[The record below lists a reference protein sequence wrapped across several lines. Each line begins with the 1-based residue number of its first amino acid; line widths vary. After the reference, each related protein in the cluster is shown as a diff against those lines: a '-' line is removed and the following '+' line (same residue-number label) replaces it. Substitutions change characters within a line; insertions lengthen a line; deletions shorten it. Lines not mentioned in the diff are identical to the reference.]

1 MKNNMKHT
9 VKDSVFTTLFGE
21 SKYTLDLYR
30 SLHPEDTETT
40 EKDIK
45 IITTDNILVSGMF
58 NDLSFLIGLK
68 MMIFAEAQSTFSV
81 KLAIRLFL
89 YYAVSLKEYIDDME
103 IDLYSDSRILGY
115 RTKKIVDGK
124 VIKSDPVYNLPTPE
138 FYVIYTGNDDVPDMI
153 DFADL
158 YLPSSDGTK
167 KVTLSVKIIRSSSR
181 EGDFV
186 SQYIRF
192 CKAATEMRRKN
203 RDDLNLAVK
212 ELTEYCLSNNI
223 LADFIKEH
231 ENEVYTMM
239 DTLFNQE
246 RVTEIHEKN
255 LVWEG
260 YNNGFAEGEVKGRAE
275 GRAEGENKLCTLFKA
290 LEEVGR
296 KDDAFKAASDEKYL
310 QKLYE
315 EFGIK

>member
-1 MKNNMKHT
+1 M
-9 VKDSVFTTLFGE
+9 
-21 SKYTLDLYR
+21 
-30 SLHPEDTETT
+30 PDT
-40 EKDIK
+40 
-45 IITTDNILVSGMF
+45 
-58 NDLSFLIGLK
+58 
-68 MMIFAEAQSTFSV
+68 
-81 KLAIRLFL
+81 
-89 YYAVSLKEYIDDME
+89 
-103 IDLYSDSRILGY
+103 
-115 RTKKIVDGK
+115 
-124 VIKSDPVYNLPTPE
+124 
-138 FYVIYTGNDDVPDMI
+138 I

-260 YNNGFAEGEVKGRAE
+260 YNNGFAEGEVKGRV
-275 GRAEGENKLCTLFKA
+275 EGENKLGALFRA
-290 LEEVGR
+290 LEEAER
-296 KDDAFKAASDEKYL
+296 KDDAFKAASDTEYR

>member
-1 MKNNMKHT
+1 M
-9 VKDSVFTTLFGE
+9 
-21 SKYTLDLYR
+21 
-30 SLHPEDTETT
+30 PDT
-40 EKDIK
+40 
-45 IITTDNILVSGMF
+45 
-58 NDLSFLIGLK
+58 
-68 MMIFAEAQSTFSV
+68 
-81 KLAIRLFL
+81 
-89 YYAVSLKEYIDDME
+89 
-103 IDLYSDSRILGY
+103 
-115 RTKKIVDGK
+115 
-124 VIKSDPVYNLPTPE
+124 
-138 FYVIYTGNDDVPDMI
+138 I

-158 YLPSSDGTK
+158 YLPSPDGTK

-255 LVWEG
+255 LMWES
-260 YNNGFAEGEVKGRAE
+260 YNNGVDD
-275 GRAEGENKLCTLFKA
+275 GENKLGALFRA
-290 LEEVGR
+290 LEEAGR
-296 KDDAFKAASDEKYL
+296 KDDAFKAASDAEYR

>member
-1 MKNNMKHT
+1 M
-9 VKDSVFTTLFGE
+9 
-21 SKYTLDLYR
+21 
-30 SLHPEDTETT
+30 PDT
-40 EKDIK
+40 
-45 IITTDNILVSGMF
+45 
-58 NDLSFLIGLK
+58 
-68 MMIFAEAQSTFSV
+68 
-81 KLAIRLFL
+81 
-89 YYAVSLKEYIDDME
+89 
-103 IDLYSDSRILGY
+103 
-115 RTKKIVDGK
+115 
-124 VIKSDPVYNLPTPE
+124 
-138 FYVIYTGNDDVPDMI
+138 I

-192 CKAATEMRRKN
+192 CKAATEMRKKN

-255 LVWEG
+255 LMWES
-260 YNNGFAEGEVKGRAE
+260 YNNGVDD
-275 GRAEGENKLCTLFKA
+275 GENKLGALFRA
-290 LEEVGR
+290 LEEAGR
-296 KDDAFKAASDEKYL
+296 KDDAFKAASDAEYR